1 MESIW
6 YTLLGLKILA
16 SHFAS
21 DKTMWKLIERK
32 ARTALKQLGFNSDK
46 QIDGLVALI
55 EVELIN

>member
-6 YTLLGLKILA
+6 FTLLGLKILV

-55 EVELIN
+55 EVE